1 MVSWNTIRLI
11 IAITCFI
18 GVIVLMVYSRILERK
33 LEIATQQTAA
43 ASVAV
48 QTLANLLIEAGMK
61 ESDLKLILEHELKK
75 QKHRG
80 DGP

>member
-48 QTLANLLIEAGMK
+48 QTLANLLIEAGMN
-61 ESDLKLILEHELKK
+61 ENDLKVILEHELKK
-75 QKHRG
+75 QKH
-80 DGP
+80 